1 MFSDFSFLDY
11 VWRGLLVGTLLS
23 TIVLSGIFFVFWLL
37 KERFSH
43 TQMKWFLNYQILLL
57 FLTFIGSFI
66 FVVFSDPELAM
77 RCFNHFVKDSSSFT
91 VTRIISG
98 VWFFTIL
105 ALLGFDS
112 IKIYLSFLKSKQL
125 RPVLDNKI
133 RSLFEKC
140 LVKSRCHKNPQLFMT
155 SENNSPYAWG
165 MINHKIVVSESS
177 LKSLGLEAWENIF
190 AHELIHI
197 KDKDS
202 LWLLLELL
210 CRRLLFFNPLTY
222 FVRQKH
228 CLVIEKAADEQAIK
242 FGGMDSSRF
251 IKSLIEVLEVCRG
264 AKVNPLAVSASRNFL
279 EIKERIESLSKTHRP
294 VTSKAIYY
302 SVLLGSLLL
311 TTGLSATQAKSAING
326 FSDKDSVGMM
336 CSQLRHEKLIESW
349 LNIEAVAPNKCK

>member
-57 FLTFIGSFI
+57 FLTFIGSFA
-66 FVVFSDPELAM
+66 FVVVSDPELAI
-77 RCFNHFVKDSSSFT
+77 RCFDHFVKDSASFT
-91 VTRIISG
+91 MTRIISG
-98 VWFFTIL
+98 VWLFTIL
-105 ALLGFDS
+105 AMLGFDS
-112 IKIYLSFLKSKQL
+112 IKIYLSFLKSKKL
-125 RPVLDNKI
+125 RPVFDNKI

-140 LVKSRCHKNPQLFMT
+140 LAKNSFNKSPQLFMT
-155 SENNSPYAWG
+155 SENISPYAWG
-165 MINHKIVVSESS
+165 LIDHKIVIPESS
-177 LKSLGLEAWENIF
+177 LKSLGLEAWESIF

-202 LWLLLELL
+202 LWLSLELL
-210 CRRLLFFNPLTY
+210 CRRLLFFNPLIY
-222 FVRQKH
+222 LVRQKH

-251 IKSLIEVLEVCRG
+251 IKSLIEVLEVCKG
-264 AKVNPLAVSASRNFL
+264 AKANPLAVSASRNFL
-279 EIKERIESLSKTHRP
+279 EIKERIESLSKIHRP
-294 VTSKAIYY
+294 VASKAIYY
-302 SVLLGSLLL
+302 SVLLATILF
-311 TTGLSATQAKSAING
+311 TTGFSAAQAKRAING
-326 FSDKDSVGMM
+326 FSEKNSIGMM

-349 LNIEAVAPNKCK
+349 LNIEAAPNKCR